1 MPTFN
6 GIYKLGSSNLFPSP
20 HSSEFFTGTPTT
32 RVLSLH
38 TTMSYIQLESLDLQH
53 KHAFRNYRRSL
64 VPLAI
69 LAGTTLLGLILIKG
83 VLDFQG
89 LSIAPP
95 MTTSISIRPD
105 FPVSTYIY
113 ERGAFSWFIGVA
125 LAVGGGGLAFTGVGL
140 SCVAVTGA
148 TLIAGCVV
156 AAVAAA
162 VTVAST
168 LQSAVTSRQ
177 LRLAQ
182 QAMVYMDYA
191 DKSAKR
197 TIDPVDDHF
206 DHKAFIHSV
215 FGSRSNYTFAGH
227 ITEADKN
234 NGHLVAKNN
243 GSHVPVFSFT
253 TPQGTQFHHIII
265 EDSETGGK
273 FHRFG
278 FNNAAQHTKRASTD
292 SVGSTEEYFSSGG
305 IDILDCGA
313 GDSNH
318 LNDNDTDNNNM
329 QSELQCAAPNLM
341 NATEIAVQVYDAT
354 TMETI
359 AGVRVAPY
367 DSSGN
372 SELYDAEYTS
382 CPNSLTDG
390 DTCPMESD
398 SD

>member
-1 MPTFN
+1 M
-6 GIYKLGSSNLFPSP
+6 SP
-20 HSSEFFTGTPTT
+20 VIKHLKFFTSNPPTEIS
-32 RVLSLH
+32 RERPFA
-38 TTMSYIQLESLDLQH
+38 MSYIQLESLDIER
-53 KHAFRNYRRSL
+53 KHAFRNYRRSI

-69 LAGTTLLGLILIKG
+69 LAGTTVLGLILLRE
-83 VLDFQG
+83 VLHFQG

-95 MTTSISIRPD
+95 MSTDISIRPE
-105 FPVSTYIY
+105 FPVSTYLY
-113 ERGAFSWFIGVA
+113 ERGAFSWFVGVA

-140 SCVAVTGA
+140 SCLIVTGGTA
-148 TLIAGCVV
+148 IAGCVV

-168 LQSAVTSRQ
+168 LQSAAQSRQ

-182 QAMVYMDYA
+182 QADIYKDWA

-197 TIDPVDDHF
+197 TIDPVDDHR
-206 DHKAFIHSV
+206 DFIHSV

-253 TPQGTQFHHIII
+253 TPQGTKFHHIMI
-265 EDSETGGK
+265 EDAESGGK

-278 FNNAAQHTKRASTD
+278 FNNATQHAKRASTD

-329 QSELQCAAPNLM
+329 QSELQCAAPNLV
-341 NATEIAVQVYDAT
+341 NGTEIAVQVYDAT

-372 SELYDAEYTS
+372 SVLYDADYSS

-390 DTCPMESD
+390 DTCPQESD